1 MEKQRSEGGGGGGG
15 WEVRG
20 AGGCNVGSFNID
32 IVFTAV
38 LASIA
43 LSRKWAKPTENKLL
57 NTHIHSTALTD
68 LPFAAIQFDSL

>member
-1 MEKQRSEGGGGGGG
+1 M
-15 WEVRG
+15 VRG
-20 AGGCNVGSFNID
+20 AGGCNVGSFDID

-57 NTHIHSTALTD
+57 NTHTHLTALTD